1 MSMCVCVGGSVK
13 IDKECEEEMRVD
25 DTIMPMAVCIC
36 VLFFPPECKK
46 NTCHLNPQ
54 YSFYPACFKKI

>member
-36 VLFFPPECKK
+36 VLFF
-46 NTCHLNPQ
+46 
-54 YSFYPACFKKI
+54 S